1 MRNTIF
7 AGLAAL
13 FIGTFLGAAGCDKKS
28 GGNPE
33 ACKTGQKD
41 GNACKKCCN
50 EAGQS
55 GYMWNGLSKECQ
67 CM

>member
-1 MRNTIF
+1 MRNAIF
-7 AGLAAL
+7 AGLVAL
-13 FIGTFLGAAGCDKKS
+13 FVGFAAGGCDKKS

-41 GNACKKCCN
+41 GDACKKCCN

-55 GYMWNGLSKECQ
+55 GYMWNGLSNECK